1 MNNTEY
7 LNVNIFPDETV
18 FVESGNYLYAS
29 THDLRDS
36 TRNITTTVVDNTPSF
51 GRKKRNLPF
60 GFEDHTRV
68 KRSDP
73 PKPKIGKENI
83 SPQKYRTIYFITV
96 IYTGLFW
103 GGMILKLPRLIILFF
118 PHR

>member
-1 MNNTEY
+1 MCTVWVTEY

-60 GFEDHTRV
+60 GLEDHTRV

-83 SPQKYRTIYFITV
+83 SPKKYYLNIHWPFLGEMIMKITP
-96 IYTGLFW
+96 INYL
-103 GGMILKLPRLIILFF
+103 ILSS
-118 PHR
+118 